1 MKINKFLYGV
11 LAFCGCVVSMYLFRE
26 LFAFLS
32 PDDLGTTLMAVG
44 GAAATAGETMRGTV
58 TTTKTPKADGTVE
71 DQDINRP
78 TISKKITKINPSLFP
93 MDTLLRELENV
104 PCSSFEYQ
112 YYSVRGRGV
121 QSKVKTAYTVT
132 AGSESGAKQINV
144 INAHIFS
151 QDGNVLFPTMNVDD
165 TTKVATP
172 VASGGFSLNP
182 LICHIVAT
190 DSIAQ
195 DKITIYPIN
204 AAVLPALPADT
215 PIYRLGV
222 AKHENAGMSEDPS
235 QMPYSDSNYCQI
247 HMTTVSEGLYQR
259 LSEKEVNFGILDM
272 REQAL
277 LDFRMTNE
285 ADALFGVKE
294 RFVDPVTRKVKYMSD
309 GLVRKIEKHLDM
321 GAESKISNDLLYG
334 WCSDVFC
341 GNNGSER
348 RIMFYGKDFGRQM
361 AGASTV
367 QKQLEAGSTEV
378 VFGITFHRISTP
390 DGELLMKPHDLLN
403 EYGYSKA
410 AIVIDP
416 ANVYRA
422 IQKPL
427 EATELDRDKTGLS
440 RSSDVRID
448 ESHTLAVTNPDAHA
462 LLTVK

>member
-1 MKINKFLYGV
+1 M
-11 LAFCGCVVSMYLFRE
+11 
-26 LFAFLS
+26 
-32 PDDLGTTLMAVG
+32 
-44 GAAATAGETMRGTV
+44 TV
-58 TTTKTPKADGTVE
+58 F
-71 DQDINRP
+71 N
-78 TISKKITKINPSLFP
+78 
-93 MDTLLRELENV
+93 
-104 PCSSFEYQ
+104 
-112 YYSVRGRGV
+112 
-121 QSKVKTAYTVT
+121 
-132 AGSESGAKQINV
+132 
-144 INAHIFS
+144 
-151 QDGNVLFPTMNVDD
+151 
-165 TTKVATP
+165 
-172 VASGGFSLNP
+172 
-182 LICHIVAT
+182 
-190 DSIAQ
+190 SIAQ

-259 LSEKEVNFGILDM
+259 LSEKEVNFGSLDM